1 MIEPLAAETL
11 GLVFSPASKPQMEL
25 LHVFKGHL
33 VEQVIVGFAAC
44 IKNRHLMPRLIDWQ
58 LLRLIAQF
66 LIDFSA
72 RNGAL
77 AFA

>member
-1 MIEPLAAETL
+1 
-11 GLVFSPASKPQMEL
+11 MEL

-44 IKNRHLMPRLIDWQ
+44 IKSRHLMPRLMDWQ
-58 LLRLIAQF
+58 LLRLIAKF